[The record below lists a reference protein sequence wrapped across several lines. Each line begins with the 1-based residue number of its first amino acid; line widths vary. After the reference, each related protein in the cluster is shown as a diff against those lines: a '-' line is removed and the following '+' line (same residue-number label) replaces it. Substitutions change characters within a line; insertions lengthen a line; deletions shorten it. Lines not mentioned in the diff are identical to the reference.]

1 MSAAE
6 VSRLLGELLTG
17 GSGGSPLVLALVGL
31 SCLLTV
37 AAVWFSLTE
46 RDPLPGRLKSIE
58 RRRSELREAAVA
70 PKRRRVGMVEQ
81 AGIMRQVVDRLRL
94 LRGKAAA
101 AAQAKLLRAGWRSRD
116 ALVRY
121 LFAKAISPALAGG
134 VAALLFYGLDFGH
147 LPPLAKL
154 ACSLFGTLFG
164 AYLPDIYVHN
174 AYQKRSKALRLAMP
188 DGFDLLVICAEAGLS
203 LDAALER
210 VSRELADAAPELAD
224 ELGLAAVELSF
235 LPDRT
240 RALENL
246 GERVPLPGM
255 RALINTLV
263 QTERYGT
270 PLSQSLRVLSAEL
283 RHERMMRAEEKAA
296 RLPAILTLPMIVFIM
311 PALFIVLIGP
321 AILQTI
327 DQLSKM

>member
-1 MSAAE
+1 
-6 VSRLLGELLTG
+6 
-17 GSGGSPLVLALVGL
+17 
-31 SCLLTV
+31 
-37 AAVWFSLTE
+37 
-46 RDPLPGRLKSIE
+46 
-58 RRRSELREAAVA
+58 
-70 PKRRRVGMVEQ
+70 
-81 AGIMRQVVDRLRL
+81 
-94 LRGKAAA
+94 
-101 AAQAKLLRAGWRSRD
+101 
-116 ALVRY
+116 
-121 LFAKAISPALAGG
+121 
-134 VAALLFYGLDFGH
+134 
-147 LPPLAKL
+147 
-154 ACSLFGTLFG
+154 
-164 AYLPDIYVHN
+164 
-174 AYQKRSKALRLAMP
+174 MP

-210 VSRELADAAPELAD
+210 VSRELADASPELAD

-240 RALENL
+240 KALENL
-246 GERVPLPGM
+246 AERVPLPGM

-321 AILQTI
+321 AILQVI
-327 DQLSKM
+327 DQLAKM